1 MTIEINRIKIITG
14 EKNMIGYFITVL
26 VTALSLL
33 IVDVIFPG
41 VSISSFPTALLAGV
55 VIGFVN
61 AFIRP
66 VLQLVSLPV
75 TFVTL
80 GAFSFILN
88 GILLWVASLIVPG
101 FVMGGIFEF
110 IFAPVV
116 LSFSSTFLNKY
127 FAEKGIGQ
135 A

>member
-1 MTIEINRIKIITG
+1 
-14 EKNMIGYFITVL
+14 MIGYFVTVL
-26 VTALSLL
+26 VTALGLL

-41 VSISSFPTALLAGV
+41 VSIASFPAALIAGV
-55 VIGFVN
+55 VIGLVN

-66 VLQLVSLPV
+66 VLQLISLPV

-88 GILLWVASLIVPG
+88 GILLWLASLIVPG
-101 FVMGGIFEF
+101 FSVSGILEF

-135 A
+135 S

>member
-14 EKNMIGYFITVL
+14 EKNMIGYFVTVL
-26 VTALSLL
+26 VTALGLL

-41 VSISSFPTALLAGV
+41 VSISSFPAALIAGV
-55 VIGFVN
+55 VIGLVN

-101 FVMGGIFEF
+101 FSMSGIFEF

-127 FAEKGIGQ
+127 FAEKGVGQ
-135 A
+135 S